1 MKISRFTCSVKK
13 TCYFFYRKE
22 TKKMKTLSTKAS
34 KQKILSLLL
43 LAGLWSIMLIIV
55 LLAAKSTW
63 AKNLNSPYWAPAIIT
78 IGIIFFITY
87 FIFTVRALFYR
98 QHGYD
103 NQYIYYYKSTSY
115 FNILKLIIN
124 TLFNKEMYQDKIAF
138 KDIKKCEIGW
148 YNQTFR
154 IHSFGSEVAHPIYF
168 KINEQMVIKTDLTSN
183 NEHIIEL
190 ANLLK
195 SHVKN
200 FKDPYHLVLA
210 MNDRS
215 ITVYE
220 YIERIIHNK
229 IIKPNLYK

>member
-1 MKISRFTCSVKK
+1 MKLAIIDIGSNSV
-13 TCYFFYRKE
+13 R
-22 TKKMKTLSTKAS
+22 
-34 KQKILSLLL
+34 LL
-43 LAGLWSIMLIIV
+43 LATYENNIWHYEPKQLWTTRLGQRNADGTLRTESME
-55 LLAAKSTW
+55 S
-63 AKNLNSPYWAPAIIT
+63 
-78 IGIIFFITY
+78 
-87 FIFTVRALFYR
+87 
-98 QHGYD
+98 
-103 NQYIYYYKSTSY
+103 SY
-115 FNILKLIIN
+115 
-124 TLFNKEMYQDKIAF
+124 QAF